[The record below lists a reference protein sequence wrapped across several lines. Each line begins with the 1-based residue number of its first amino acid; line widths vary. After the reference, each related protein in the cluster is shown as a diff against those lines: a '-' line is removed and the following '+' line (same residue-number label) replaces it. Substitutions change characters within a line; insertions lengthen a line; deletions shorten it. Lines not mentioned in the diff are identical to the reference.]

1 MDIVDKEFSE
11 ARYHYK
17 QKLKLRYL
25 KIWRGNV
32 QQIISDKEDKA
43 DNYAK
48 LYFTK
53 FELIIILFLDFW

>member
-48 LYFTK
+48 LYFH
-53 FELIIILFLDFW
+53 